1 MADIHSPDG
10 APGAYESIAPGDT
23 ATGITPA
30 KLYDSNKLQACGA
43 LIKIEANTV
52 NVAIDGGT
60 ATNAAGTNYGIKL
73 VANDTIVLRSIEAL
87 KNFNCVDNVSA
98 SAGIAKVTIFFRK

>member
-10 APGAYESIAPGDT
+10 SPGAYESITPGDT
-23 ATGITPA
+23 ATGITA
-30 KLYDSNKLQACGA
+30 SKLQDSTGLQASGA
-43 LIKIEANTV
+43 IIKIEANTV

-60 ATNAAGTNYGIKL
+60 ATNAAGTNYGTKL

-87 KNFNCVDNVSA
+87 KNFNCVDDVSA
-98 SAGIAKVTIFFRK
+98 AAGIVKVTIFFRR